1 MINATV
7 SLRKHNV
14 CSRRFITI
22 DGDTMQDRGD
32 PISKQETKLSKR
44 VSHLFFG
51 HLSTTCACG
60 EGGSALSL
68 PHDCATMQSAMLR

>member
-1 MINATV
+1 MKIIQNWPFKESKTLYIV
-7 SLRKHNV
+7 E
-14 CSRRFITI
+14 
-22 DGDTMQDRGD
+22 DWQRG
-32 PISKQETKLSKR
+32 PHLQQETKLSKR